1 MKLSPVSRQELIRR
15 LRALGWSGPYSGGKH
30 QHMTKGNI
38 QLTVPNPHHRKDI
51 GVHLLKI
58 VLDEAGISRAEWI
71 NAR

>member
-1 MKLSPVSRQELIRR
+1 MKLSPVRRQELIRR
-15 LRALGWSGPYSGGKH
+15 LRLLGWSGPYSGGKH

-51 GVHLLKI
+51 GINLLKLI
-58 VLDEAGISRAEWI
+58 LDEAEISRDEWL

>member
-1 MKLSPVSRQELIRR
+1 MKLSPVTRQELIRR
-15 LRALGWSGPYSGGKH
+15 LRTLGWSGPYSGHKH

-51 GVHLLKI
+51 GAQLLKL
-58 VLDEAGISRAEWI
+58 VLDEAGISRDEWL